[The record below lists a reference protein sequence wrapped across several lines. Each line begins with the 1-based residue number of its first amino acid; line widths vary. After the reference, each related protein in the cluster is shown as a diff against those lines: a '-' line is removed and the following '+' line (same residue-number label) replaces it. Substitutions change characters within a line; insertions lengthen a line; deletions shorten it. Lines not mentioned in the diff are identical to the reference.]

1 MLTGNTNLINS
12 KNGVKVGVYFSNSLL
27 DKEKKD
33 GLKDLKSLDGF
44 LTGMVHRN
52 LVPYKKLLFDIEK
65 LRSQIKQSFSFQ
77 KGFEDKRFHKFKIKE
92 LKTLK
97 KIWADETI

>member
-1 MLTGNTNLINS
+1 M
-12 KNGVKVGVYFSNSLL
+12 
-27 DKEKKD
+27 
-33 GLKDLKSLDGF
+33 KSLDGF